1 MRQTPQ
7 AESEPPLNCIYR
19 FKPQM
24 TYRDAVDEDESDDDL
39 PADAG
44 SDEEEYE
51 EVVCISYVSTISL

>member
-1 MRQTPQ
+1 
-7 AESEPPLNCIYR
+7 
-19 FKPQM
+19 M

>member
-1 MRQTPQ
+1 MGQTPQ
-7 AESEPPLNCIYR
+7 AESRPSYNGIYR

-51 EVVCISYVSTISL
+51 EVVCIIYVSTISP

>member
-1 MRQTPQ
+1 VRQEQQ
-7 AESEPPLNCIYR
+7 AESKPSYHLIYR

-24 TYRDAVDEDESDDDL
+24 TYRDAVAEDESDDDF

-51 EVVCISYVSTISL
+51 EVVCTIYMSAISL